1 MLAASSQAHAQ
12 RLNLGGSPLPKPGE
26 GKAVLGLGAE
36 LRESSPRG
44 DAPADRASRAL
55 HFLASDLLNKGEASG
70 PAGSARILLG
80 LKIAHRLPAFDALV
94 GSVDPAIAAI
104 VASDLEAL
112 AKGAP
117 ADVPGVQIALRDA
130 LAPLT
135 RVVPP
140 PWPRSSL
147 VPVSAAAP
155 ALPQPPFSD
164 AATLAASSE
173 LRARLAD
180 AMAIPA
186 YARAAGELDQELTL
200 AERVIAE
207 SPAWLSAPARDRLA
221 SDVALCVRMLA
232 VDITSEPAR
241 QGVGRVLTISGLL
254 RGTDILKGAVANR
267 MRTAITRLIVALPAV
282 DRPGAAS
289 AAQTL
294 ASLADASALLSR
306 RSGMGDEKQFVRQL
320 RPAFRTLH
328 QLAEITESD
337 LAEVLPDVLE
347 RADAMSTPKVIG
359 AIAAHRR
366 SLDDLIL
373 LRAASDSL
381 VLAGSSG
388 AGDLA
393 ARDETK
399 PVADRLLLYAKEA
412 ADTARKDDGVSRQK
426 LAAALVRFRALAAEV
441 HTALDMPGE
450 SELRAGNLKAV
461 LGDAQASMVAALDS
475 TRAEWLKSW
484 AGADRAPAPG
494 VSKRLLGMHTV
505 LEFAGQA
512 SVVAGMIDDQP
523 KNPGNSWGAFE
534 LDSTV
539 LRTLGQGMPEAIKNA
554 AELVVK
560 DQSGADKEL
569 SSIEDRYAVVLLAAQ
584 IGVALKNRGVA
595 PCPNAGAAVAE
606 LAAGPPPAST
616 WMFAS
621 LPDAAAICRYAYE
634 ASRADVARR
643 QTILDSIR
651 QQAKDLARAARE

>member
-1 MLAASSQAHAQ
+1 MQAHAQ
-12 RLNLGGSPLPKPGE
+12 RLNLGGSTLPKPGE
-26 GKAVLGLGAE
+26 GKAVLALGAE

-44 DAPADRASRAL
+44 DAPADRATRAL

-80 LKIAHRLPAFDALV
+80 LKIAHRLPAFAAIV

-104 VASDLEAL
+104 VATDLEAL
-112 AKGAP
+112 AKSAP

-140 PWPRSSL
+140 PWPKSSV
-147 VPVSAAAP
+147 VPVAPPAP
-155 ALPQPPFSD
+155 ALAQSPFSD
-164 AATLAASSE
+164 AATLAASTE
-173 LRARLAD
+173 LRARLA
-180 AMAIPA
+180 AAAAIPA
-186 YARAAGELDQELTL
+186 YSNAAGEFDQELTL

-207 SPAWLSAPARDRLA
+207 PPAWLSVPARERLV

-241 QGVGRVLTISGLL
+241 QGVRRVLTVSGLL
-254 RGTDILKGAVANR
+254 RGTDILKGASANR
-267 MRTAITRLIVALPAV
+267 MRTAITRLIVALPAI

-294 ASLADASALLSR
+294 ASLVDAGSLLSR

-320 RPAFRTLH
+320 RPAFRTLQ
-328 QLAEITESD
+328 QLAEITEND

-347 RADAMSTPKVIG
+347 RVDAMSTPKVIG

-366 SLDDLIL
+366 SLDDLVL

-426 LAAALVRFRALAAEV
+426 LAAALVRFRTLAAEA

-450 SELRAGNLKAV
+450 SDLRAGNLKAV
-461 LGDAQASMVAALDS
+461 LGDAQAPLVAALDS
-475 TRAEWLKSW
+475 SRAEWLKSW
-484 AGADRAPAPG
+484 AGADRAPAPD
-494 VSKRLLGMHTV
+494 VSKRLRGIHTV
-505 LEFAGQA
+505 LELAGGA
-512 SVVAGMIDDQP
+512 SVLAGMIDDQP
-523 KNPGNSWGAFE
+523 KNAGNSWGAWE
-534 LDSTV
+534 LDSMA
-539 LRTLGQGMPEAIKNA
+539 LRTLSQGLPEAIGNA
-554 AELVVK
+554 AELVVN
-560 DQSGADKEL
+560 DQASADREL
-569 SSIEDRYAVVLLAAQ
+569 SSIEDRYAVALLAAQ
-584 IGVALKNRGVA
+584 VGVALKNRGVA
-595 PCPNAGAAVAE
+595 PCPDAGAAVAE
-606 LAAGPPPAST
+606 LCAGPPPAST
-616 WMFAS
+616 WLGAS
-621 LPDAAAICRYAYE
+621 LQDATAICRYAYE
-634 ASRADVARR
+634 ASKADVARR

-651 QQAKDLARAARE
+651 QQAKDVARAARD